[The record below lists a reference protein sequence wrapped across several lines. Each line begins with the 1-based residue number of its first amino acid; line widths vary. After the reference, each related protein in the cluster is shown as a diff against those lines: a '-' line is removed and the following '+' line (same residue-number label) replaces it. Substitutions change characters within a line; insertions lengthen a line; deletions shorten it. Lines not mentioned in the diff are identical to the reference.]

1 MSKLKNFLV
10 GAALVAAP
18 FTGLVSQVHAQA
30 SGTNLT
36 TGATAGNLDA
46 VGGASGLGSKPLEET
61 LGMLISVLLGVLG
74 IIFLVLTIYAGFLWM
89 TAGGDS
95 KQVDKAKNII
105 ITAVIGLVIL
115 LSAYAISSFVLGQ
128 LITATGSGSGT

>member
-18 FTGLVSQVHAQA
+18 FTALVPQVHAEIQP
-30 SGTNLT
+30 
-36 TGATAGNLDA
+36 GATAGNLDA
-46 VGGASGLGSKPLEET
+46 VGGNSGLGNQPLEET
-61 LGMLISVLLGVLG
+61 LGLLISVLLGVLG

-89 TAGGDS
+89 TAGGDE
-95 KQVDKAKNII
+95 KQVAKAKNII

-115 LSAYAISSFVLGQ
+115 LSAYAISSFVLDQ
-128 LITATGSGSGT
+128 LISATGSGTP